1 MGAGLDTVILC
12 QILPQH
18 TENNYEL
25 KSLCECQLIP
35 WDLLFN
41 TAVTSGWLTTQIW
54 KHSMQ
59 VTKKEEFNALMKV
72 TVICVSL
79 AVRAYD

>member
-1 MGAGLDTVILC
+1 MGAGLDPVILY

-18 TENNYEL
+18 TENNYKL
-25 KSLCECQLIP
+25 KNLCEHSLIS
-35 WDLLFN
+35 WGFLLN

-59 VTKKEEFNALMKV
+59 VTKKRDL
-72 TVICVSL
+72 IC
-79 AVRAYD
+79 